1 MPNPLTSTALFE
13 SHHLMY
19 TLPHSGCKPGFR
31 RPSTVHLS
39 ITVMTGNST
48 NEISPVNTSATKN
61 ATRRRW

>member
-1 MPNPLTSTALFE
+1 MLV

-19 TLPHSGCKPGFR
+19 VLPHSGCRPGFS

-39 ITVMTGNST
+39 ITVMIGKST
-48 NEISPVNTSATKN
+48 NEMRPVNSSATKN